1 MHAKAFGNVICIHSR
16 QSILSVMVQD
26 GIGYFACTL
35 VITTTNLITIKRVT
49 PSLQEFIFVMQG
61 TIHNILCSRLL
72 FHVRAAVN
80 DPSGETYASQMTLSA
95 LVFANISDGDN
106 PTDTGTIIDM
116 TKFGSEL

>member
-1 MHAKAFGNVICIHSR
+1 
-16 QSILSVMVQD
+16 MVQD